1 MNRQDFAIDRMLSHT
16 LKLGA
21 YTALAL
27 VLAGLILQHFVAA
40 WGSKVAA
47 AGLLVLLAT
56 PALRIVVACI
66 QFLHERDFK
75 YALVSF
81 GVLAIVV
88 LAYVLGLQT

>member
-1 MNRQDFAIDRMLSHT
+1 VNRQDFAIDRMLSHT

-27 VLAGLILQHFVAA
+27 ILAGLTLQHFAA
-40 WGSKVAA
+40 WGSKITA

-56 PALRIVVACI
+56 PALRIIVACI

-88 LAYVLGLQT
+88 LAYVLGLQA

>member
-1 MNRQDFAIDRMLSHT
+1 MNRQDFAVDRVLSQT
-16 LKLGA
+16 LKFGA

-27 VLAGLILQHFVAA
+27 ILAGLTLQHFAA
-40 WGSKVAA
+40 WGGKVAA

-56 PALRIVVACI
+56 PALRIIVACI

-81 GVLAIVV
+81 GVLAIVG
-88 LAYVLGLQT
+88 LAYVLGLQA

>member
-1 MNRQDFAIDRMLSHT
+1 MNRQDFAIDRVLSHT
-16 LKLGA
+16 LKFGA

-27 VLAGLILQHFVAA
+27 ILTGLTLQHFTA
-40 WGSKVAA
+40 WGGKVAA

-56 PALRIVVACI
+56 PALRIIVACI

-88 LAYVLGLQT
+88 LAYVLGLHT

>member
-21 YTALAL
+21 YTALTL
-27 VLAGLILQHFVAA
+27 ILAGLILQHFTA
-40 WGSKVAA
+40 WGSKITA

-88 LAYVLGLQT
+88 LAYVLGLQA

>member
-21 YTALAL
+21 YTAFAL
-27 VLAGLILQHFVAA
+27 ILVGLILQHFTT
-40 WGSKVAA
+40 WGGKVAA

-56 PALRIVVACI
+56 PALRIIVAGI

-88 LAYVLGLQT
+88 LAYVLGLHA

>member
-1 MNRQDFAIDRMLSHT
+1 MSRQDVAADRVLSRT
-16 LKLGA
+16 LKIGA

-27 VLAGLILQHFVAA
+27 ILAGLALQQLTA
-40 WGSKVAA
+40 WGGKVAA

-66 QFLHERDFK
+66 QFLRERDFK

-88 LAYVLGLQT
+88 LAYVLGLQA

>member
-1 MNRQDFAIDRMLSHT
+1 MNRQDVAVDRVLSRT
-16 LKLGA
+16 LKFGA
-21 YTALAL
+21 YTAFAL
-27 VLAGLILQHFVAA
+27 ILAGLTLQHFAA
-40 WGSKVAA
+40 WGSKITA

-88 LAYVLGLQT
+88 LAYVLGLQA

>member
-1 MNRQDFAIDRMLSHT
+1 MNRQDLAIDRMLSHT

-27 VLAGLILQHFVAA
+27 VLAGLILQHFAA
-40 WGSKVAA
+40 WGSKIVA

-56 PALRIVVACI
+56 PALRIIVACI

-88 LAYVLGLQT
+88 LAYVLGLQA

>member
-21 YTALAL
+21 YTALTL
-27 VLAGLILQHFVAA
+27 VLAGLALQHFAA
-40 WGSKVAA
+40 WGSKITA

-88 LAYVLGLQT
+88 LAYVLGLQA

>member
-27 VLAGLILQHFVAA
+27 VLAGLILQHFAA
-40 WGSKVAA
+40 WGSKVTA

-56 PALRIVVACI
+56 PALRIIVACI
-66 QFLHERDFK
+66 QFLRERDFK

-88 LAYVLGLQT
+88 LAYVLGLQA

>member
-21 YTALAL
+21 YTALTL
-27 VLAGLILQHFVAA
+27 VLAGLILQHFTA
-40 WGSKVAA
+40 WGSKIAA

-56 PALRIVVACI
+56 PALRIVVGCI

-88 LAYVLGLQT
+88 LAYVMGLHT

>member
-27 VLAGLILQHFVAA
+27 ILAGLTLQHFAA
-40 WGSKVAA
+40 WGSKITA
-47 AGLLVLLAT
+47 AGLLVLLVT

-81 GVLAIVV
+81 GVLAIVA
-88 LAYVLGLQT
+88 LAYVLGLQA

>member
-1 MNRQDFAIDRMLSHT
+1 MNRQDFAVDRALSHT
-16 LKLGA
+16 LKFGA

-27 VLAGLILQHFVAA
+27 ILAGLALQHFTA
-40 WGSKVAA
+40 WGGKAAA

-81 GVLAIVV
+81 GVLAIVA
-88 LAYVLGLQT
+88 LAYVLGLHT

>member
-27 VLAGLILQHFVAA
+27 ILAGLTLQHFAA
-40 WGSKVAA
+40 WGSKITG

-88 LAYVLGLQT
+88 LAYVLGLQA

>member
-1 MNRQDFAIDRMLSHT
+1 MNRQDFAVDRMLSHT

-27 VLAGLILQHFVAA
+27 VLAGLILQHFAA
-40 WGSKVAA
+40 WGSKITV

-56 PALRIVVACI
+56 PALRIIVACF

-88 LAYVLGLQT
+88 LAYVLGLQA

>member
-21 YTALAL
+21 YTALTL
-27 VLAGLILQHFVAA
+27 VLAGLALQQFTA
-40 WGSKVAA
+40 WGGKVAA

-66 QFLHERDFK
+66 QFLRERDFK

-88 LAYVLGLQT
+88 LAYVLGLQA

>member
-27 VLAGLILQHFVAA
+27 ILAGLAVQHFAA
-40 WGSKVAA
+40 WGGKVAA

-56 PALRIVVACI
+56 PALRIIVACI

-88 LAYVLGLQT
+88 LAYVLGLHT

>member
-1 MNRQDFAIDRMLSHT
+1 MNRQDFAVDRMLSHT

-27 VLAGLILQHFVAA
+27 VLAELILQHFAA
-40 WGSKVAA
+40 WGSKIAA
-47 AGLLVLLAT
+47 ADLLVLLAT
-56 PALRIVVACI
+56 PALRIIVACF

-88 LAYVLGLQT
+88 LAYVLGLQA

>member
-1 MNRQDFAIDRMLSHT
+1 MSRQDVAADRVLSRT

-21 YTALAL
+21 YTAFAL
-27 VLAGLILQHFVAA
+27 VLTGLALQHFAA
-40 WGSKVAA
+40 WGARITV

-88 LAYVLGLQT
+88 LAYVLGLQA